1 MQAQINFGYL
11 RAVLEKKVV
20 KYVTRETHIQIHH
33 TDHRISNVLKTGA
46 AKRAGPSSLD
56 QTHAD

>member
-20 KYVTRETHIQIHH
+20 KYVTRETHIKIHH
-33 TDHRISNVLKTGA
+33 TDHRMSNVLKTGA
-46 AKRAGPSSLD
+46 AKRAGPSSI
-56 QTHAD
+56 